1 MANKTQITLCANN
14 HASGATGVET
24 IITLRKSSGTDAT
37 STGTTFVVTS
47 GKTFVITG
55 IIFGVK
61 GHNTATN
68 SQTTF
73 NVRINT
79 NGNVVAATTPI
90 LLSARVCTTAV
101 ANTYDKIDIPLPSE
115 GYEIYGTGTL
125 QIGVSAA
132 SAFTTNAPTWDVLI
146 TGYEY

>member
-1 MANKTQITLCANN
+1 MANKTQITFCANG

-24 IITLRKSSGTDAT
+24 IITLRKSSGTSAT
-37 STGTTFVVTS
+37 TTGTTFVIPTS
-47 GKTFVITG
+47 KYFIITG
-55 IIFGVK
+55 IMFGVK

-73 NVRINT
+73 NIRINT
-79 NGNVVAATTPI
+79 GGTVVASTTPI

-101 ANTYDKIDIPLPSE
+101 ANTYDRVDIPLGE
-115 GYEIYGTGTL
+115 GYELFGTGTL

-132 SAFTTNAPTWDVLI
+132 STFTTNAPTWDVLI

>member
-1 MANKTQITLCANN
+1 MANKTQITFCANG

-24 IITLRKSSGTDAT
+24 IITLRKSSGTGAT
-37 STGTTFVVTS
+37 TTGTTFVIPIS
-47 GKTFVITG
+47 KTFIITG
-55 IIFGVK
+55 ILFGVK

-79 NGNVVAATTPI
+79 GGNVIASTTPI

-101 ANTYDKIDIPLPSE
+101 ANTYDRVIVPITE
-115 GYEIYGTGTL
+115 GYELFGTGTL

-132 SAFTTNAPTWDVLI
+132 STFTTNAPTWDVLI